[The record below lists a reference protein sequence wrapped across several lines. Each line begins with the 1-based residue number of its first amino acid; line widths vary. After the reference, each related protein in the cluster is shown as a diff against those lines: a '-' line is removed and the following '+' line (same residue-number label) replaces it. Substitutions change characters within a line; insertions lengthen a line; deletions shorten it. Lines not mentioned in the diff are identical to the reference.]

1 MTSILKV
8 DTIQTAAGGTPTVA
22 DLGIDIAG
30 SVVQIHTAYFTGT
43 DGFAYSTNAR
53 TLINLLQTS
62 FTPKYA
68 TSKLVIEIRIC
79 GEFSNAGAVYNSM
92 FYLARNGS
100 PIGEAAQAGSRNM
113 GIAPPALS
121 YEGTDGAS
129 TLESMYLSVV
139 DTADNT
145 TARTYQLGMN
155 NGSNTA
161 GSLSINR
168 TWGDGNDNGHERG
181 TSLIKITEIA
191 Q

>member
-1 MTSILKV
+1 MSSILKV
-8 DTIQTAAGGTPTVA
+8 DTIQTAAGGTPTAA
-22 DLGIDIAG
+22 DLGINITG
-30 SVVQIHTAYFTGT
+30 SVVQVHTAYFTGT
-43 DGFAYSTNAR
+43 DGFTYSTNAR
-53 TLINLLQTS
+53 TLVNYIQTS

-68 TSKLVIEIRIC
+68 TSKLIIEIRIC

-92 FYLARNGS
+92 FYLARDGS
-100 PIGEAAQAGSRNM
+100 PIGEGAASSRNV

-145 TARTYQLGMN
+145 NARTYQLGVR

-161 GSLSINR
+161 GNLSINR
-168 TWGDGNDNGHERG
+168 TINDTNDSGHERG